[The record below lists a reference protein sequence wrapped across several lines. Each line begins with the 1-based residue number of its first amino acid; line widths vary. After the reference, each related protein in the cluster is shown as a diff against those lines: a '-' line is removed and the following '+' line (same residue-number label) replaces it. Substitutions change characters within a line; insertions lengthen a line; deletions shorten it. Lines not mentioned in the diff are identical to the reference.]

1 MVVEDSSAQRGTR
14 RSTQREYRRQWDDR
28 FPDCALKPPECFS
41 DARSTDS
48 ELEQLCPG
56 LDPARTGPNAQA
68 VRARIARSCAGWL
81 RPPTPEEFYAA
92 IRSAEPTVRQ
102 RNLVR
107 MWASEASIAEIIL
120 GWAQR
125 AYTIR
130 ELVAAMHRA
139 DFPFAGRIRAINRW
153 AVR

>member
-1 MVVEDSSAQRGTR
+1 M
-14 RSTQREYRRQWDDR
+14 
-28 FPDCALKPPECFS
+28 
-41 DARSTDS
+41 
-48 ELEQLCPG
+48 
-56 LDPARTGPNAQA
+56 
-68 VRARIARSCAGWL
+68 
-81 RPPTPEEFYAA
+81 
-92 IRSAEPTVRQ
+92 RQ

-139 DFPFAGRIRAINRW
+139 DFPFTGRIRAINRW
-153 AVR
+153 AIR

>member
-1 MVVEDSSAQRGTR
+1 MLAKDSSAERGTH
-14 RSTQREYRRQWDDR
+14 RSIQREYRRPWDDR

-56 LDPARTGPNAQA
+56 LDRSGTGPNAQA
-68 VRARIARSCAGWL
+68 VRARIARSCAGW
-81 RPPTPEEFYAA
+81 RRRPTPEEFYAA
-92 IRSAEPTVRQ
+92 IRSDEPTVRQ

-107 MWASEASIAEIIL
+107 MWASETSIAEIIL

-139 DFPFAGRIRAINRW
+139 GFPFTGRIRVINRW
-153 AVR
+153 AIR

>member
-1 MVVEDSSAQRGTR
+1 MVAKDSSAERRTRQSAQR
-14 RSTQREYRRQWDDR
+14 QYRRQWDDR
-28 FPDCALKPPECFS
+28 FPDCTLKPPECFS
-41 DARSTDS
+41 DERSTDS

-56 LDPARTGPNAQA
+56 LDPARTGPNALA
-68 VRARIARSCAGWL
+68 VRVRIARSCAGWQQQ
-81 RPPTPEEFYAA
+81 PTTEEFYAA
-92 IRSAEPTVRQ
+92 IRSAEPTLRQ

-139 DFPFAGRIRAINRW
+139 GFPFTARIRAINRW
-153 AVR
+153 AIR

>member
-56 LDPARTGPNAQA
+56 LDPARTGPHAQA
-68 VRARIARSCAGWL
+68 VRARIARSCAGW
-81 RPPTPEEFYAA
+81 RRHPTPEEFYAA
-92 IRSAEPTVRQ
+92 IRSDEPTVRQ

-130 ELVAAMHRA
+130 ELVAAMRRA
-139 DFPFAGRIRAINRW
+139 DFPFTGRIRAINRW

>member
-28 FPDCALKPPECFS
+28 FPACALKPPECFS

-56 LDPARTGPNAQA
+56 LDPARTGPHAQA
-68 VRARIARSCAGWL
+68 VRGRIARSCAGW
-81 RPPTPEEFYAA
+81 RRHPTPEEFYAA
-92 IRSAEPTVRQ
+92 IRSDELTVRQ

-130 ELVAAMHRA
+130 ELVAAMRRA
-139 DFPFAGRIRAINRW
+139 DFPFTGRIRAINRW

>member
-1 MVVEDSSAQRGTR
+1 MVTEHRSTERGTR
-14 RSTQREYRRQWDDR
+14 RSTQRNYRRQWDDR
-28 FPDCALKPPECFS
+28 FPDCALKRPECFS

-56 LDPARTGPNAQA
+56 LDPSRTGPHAQV
-68 VRARIARSCAGWL
+68 VRARIARSCAGWH
-81 RPPTPEEFYAA
+81 RRPTPEEFYAA
-92 IRSAEPTVRQ
+92 IRSDEPTVRQ

-130 ELVAAMHRA
+130 ELVAAMHQA
-139 DFPFAGRIRAINRW
+139 DFPFTGRIRAINRW
-153 AVR
+153 AIR